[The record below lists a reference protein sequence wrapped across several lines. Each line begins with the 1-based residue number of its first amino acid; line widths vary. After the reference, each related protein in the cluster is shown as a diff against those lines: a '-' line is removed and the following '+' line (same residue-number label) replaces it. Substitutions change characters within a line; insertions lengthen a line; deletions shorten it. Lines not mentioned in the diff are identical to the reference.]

1 MKKVMYEGSLLAII
15 HRSENWSEGLD
26 FLTENE
32 HFVQVGT
39 WYYNK
44 GRELDKHKHNFVRR
58 ESDLTQECV
67 FMVSGSM
74 RVDFYNDNMEFI
86 CSETLLKGDLGIMIS
101 GGHGYEILEDRTKVL
116 EVKNGP
122 FLGVEKDKVR
132 F

>member
-1 MKKVMYEGSLLAII
+1 MYQGNLLAII
-15 HRSENWSEGLD
+15 HRGENWNKGLD

-39 WYYNK
+39 WYYDSGK
-44 GRELDKHKHNFVRR
+44 ELDKHKHNIVVR
-58 ESDLTQECV
+58 ESELTQECV

-74 RVDFYNDNMEFI
+74 RVDFYNDDMQFI
-86 CSETLLKGDLGIMIS
+86 CSERLYKGDLGIMIS
-101 GGHGYEILEDRTKVL
+101 GGHGYEILEDSTKVL

-122 FLGVEKDKVR
+122 FLGVEQDKIK